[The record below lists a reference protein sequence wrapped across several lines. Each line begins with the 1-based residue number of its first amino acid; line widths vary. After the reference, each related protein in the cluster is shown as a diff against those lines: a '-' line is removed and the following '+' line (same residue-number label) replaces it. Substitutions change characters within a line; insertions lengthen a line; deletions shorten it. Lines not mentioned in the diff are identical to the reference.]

1 MSFRDE
7 LRRVLAE
14 ENLTEWELA
23 ERLGLRRGSVVG
35 MLANERR
42 PEPLECLLLAG
53 HRADRPDR
61 QYWLHLAGVN
71 QTQLALLAKA
81 VGTPELDLT
90 AFPPE
95 IGVDVATFLQFI
107 VNAHPERRKAVQA
120 ILRSWKS
127 E

>member
-7 LRRVLAE
+7 LRRLLAE

-53 HRADRPDR
+53 HRAEQPDR
-61 QYWLHLAGVN
+61 EYWLHLSGVN
-71 QTQLALLAKA
+71 PTQLALLARA
-81 VGTPELDLT
+81 VGNPELDLT

-95 IGVDVATFLQFI
+95 IGADVATFLQFI

-120 ILRSWKS
+120 ILRSWRS

>member
-23 ERLGLRRGSVVG
+23 ERLGLRRGAVVG

-53 HRADRPDR
+53 HRADHPDR
-61 QYWLHLAGVN
+61 QYWLRLAGVN
-71 QTQLALLAKA
+71 QAQLALLAKA
-81 VGTPELDLT
+81 VGNAELDLT

-95 IGVDVATFLQFI
+95 VGADVAAFLEF
-107 VNAHPERRKAVQA
+107 VSSAHPERRKAVQA
-120 ILRSWKS
+120 ILRAWKS